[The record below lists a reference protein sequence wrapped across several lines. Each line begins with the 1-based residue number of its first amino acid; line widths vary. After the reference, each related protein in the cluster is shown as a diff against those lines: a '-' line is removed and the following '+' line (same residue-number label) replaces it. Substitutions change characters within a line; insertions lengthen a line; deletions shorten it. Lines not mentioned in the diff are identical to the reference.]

1 MKRIL
6 PLLLILIFVTPTC
19 AAVSSNANQDKPA
32 TPSELIQKMV
42 QLKESEKETLNNAGD
57 SAKNRIENRITNG
70 EGSGIQEYLQT
81 LTPEERQEKA
91 ENARQNMS
99 AVAQKVRELLD
110 NEDRFGGIG
119 QEVSQFARE
128 QNEAQIRL
136 EKQYEKI
143 QNRNKLLRFILGPDN
158 KNLDTIKEEIQTN
171 EDRLND
177 LVSLQEETET
187 DEQKA
192 EIKEMIETI
201 RDQNI
206 ALLQTVNQEEAS
218 VGIFG
223 YIRKLFNFL
232 NK

>member
-1 MKRIL
+1 M
-6 PLLLILIFVTPTC
+6 
-19 AAVSSNANQDKPA
+19 
-32 TPSELIQKMV
+32 
-42 QLKESEKETLNNAGD
+42 
-57 SAKNRIENRITNG
+57 
-70 EGSGIQEYLQT
+70 
-81 LTPEERQEKA
+81 
-91 ENARQNMS
+91 
-99 AVAQKVRELLD
+99 
-110 NEDRFGGIG
+110 
-119 QEVSQFARE
+119 
-128 QNEAQIRL
+128 
-136 EKQYEKI
+136 
-143 QNRNKLLRFILGPDN
+143 RFILGPDN
-158 KNLDTIKEEIQTN
+158 KNLDTIREEIQTN